1 MALGHHPRAR
11 EVRHKFRELTMQ
23 VCKFETL
30 SLELLRHPE
39 ATADQLNVVRVA
51 LLRIDREL
59 EELSAEMYKQGFIPE
74 VARYKKLKSQVRL
87 S

>member
-23 VCKFETL
+23 VCRFETL
-30 SLELLRHPE
+30 SLKLLRHPE
-39 ATADQLNVVRVA
+39 ATAEQLNIVRVA

-59 EELSAEMYKQGFIPE
+59 EGLSAEMHKQGFIPE
-74 VARYKKLKSQVRL
+74 VTRYQKRKSRVRL